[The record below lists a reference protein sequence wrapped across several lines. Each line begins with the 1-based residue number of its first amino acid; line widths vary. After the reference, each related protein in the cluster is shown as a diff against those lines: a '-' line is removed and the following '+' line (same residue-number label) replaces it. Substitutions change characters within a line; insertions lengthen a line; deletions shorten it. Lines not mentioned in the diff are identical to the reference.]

1 MMSARQA
8 ASLALIAFGLSELFL
23 RRGGTAK
30 SIKTTATDQGTTLL
44 ILGSYGAVIAMLCL
58 RSLLGAALP
67 STCRRAT
74 HASRHFG
81 GGGGKARPAGR
92 VEQHRLPGPLGHG
105 ADVGVGQDQRRHER
119 DRQRSGVGGRKF
131 PGRRGRHLV

>member
-23 RRGGTAK
+23 RGGGTAK

-67 STCRRAT
+67 S
-74 HASRHFG
+74 SWNW
-81 GGGGKARPAGR
+81 
-92 VEQHRLPGPLGHG
+92 
-105 ADVGVGQDQRRHER
+105 
-119 DRQRSGVGGRKF
+119 VGGRWPCWGVSTHGPLSQPVISRWSSAARKEWF
-131 PGRRGRHLV
+131 AIRTSLFLV